1 MSTLNRRE
9 VISAGAV
16 LLAGVAI
23 PGTYAVASDEKDQQ
37 EGGDKEQEEQVTPA
51 EDLMREHGVLRRILF
66 IYDEIL
72 WRRLAPKE
80 DFSPQ
85 VLVSATDIVR
95 RFVEDYHEKL
105 EEEYLFPRFRKQGK
119 HVALVDTLL
128 QQHQTGRTL
137 TDAIRK
143 RATPQA
149 IKDDAQR
156 AQLMAALRLFA
167 RMYRPHAARED
178 TVLFPALRSVVS
190 AHEYDAL
197 GEEFE
202 EKEHKLF
209 GEDGFEKVV
218 AEVAGLEK
226 QLGLND
232 LASFTPSWKQE

>member
-16 LLAGVAI
+16 LLAGVSI
-23 PGTYAVASDEKDQQ
+23 PGTYAAASDEKDQQ
-37 EGGDKEQEEQVTPA
+37 EGGDKEQEEQVTPT

-119 HVALVDTLL
+119 HLALVDTLL
-128 QQHQTGRTL
+128 QQHRTGRTL

-149 IKDDAQR
+149 IKDDAER
-156 AQLMAALRLFA
+156 AHLMAALRLFA
-167 RMYRPHAARED
+167 RTYRPHAARED

-226 QLGLND
+226 QLELND